1 MTIFLLALV
10 IGLATAAVY
19 VTLAV
24 QAFLRV
30 RREILAGVDQHA
42 ESAPE
47 SDRGYRH
54 FGWKA
59 AGGVVASTL
68 LLGYRHF
75 GWKAAG
81 GVVASTLLLVLVSTN
96 GLTWYLLPL
105 LAIGSSIAVIIAFLL
120 DRPR

>member
-68 LLGYRHF
+68 LL
-75 GWKAAG
+75 
-81 GVVASTLLLVLVSTN
+81 VLVSTN